1 MGRRCLSDDAARIES
16 GANVERRLRIGFLRE
31 LG

>member
-1 MGRRCLSDDAARIES
+1 MGRHCLCDDVARIET
-16 GANVERRLRIGFLRE
+16 GENVERRLRIGFLRG